1 MRLVSCTIENFGG
14 LHQQH
19 FDFNE
24 GLTVIEQPNG
34 SGKTTLAIFVRCMLY
49 GMPRQNKRDLNK
61 DLRRYYAPWQGGVYG
76 GQLVIQAAG
85 RLYRIERQFGTAPK
99 DDKFAVYDH
108 VSGKSTNDLGAV
120 PGIALFGVDVDSFD
134 RSAYIPQNQL
144 GSTLATSD
152 IKAKLGNLVDNTD
165 KTRNFETAVKAL
177 TTERA
182 HFVPYRGQGGVH
194 ASVVA
199 KISRIS
205 QEIEQLSTAQGEQER
220 VRDRDARLA
229 QTEKQQ
235 EQELEQ
241 VRKDITEAA
250 DLQARRGM
258 ALECR
263 RLDEACK
270 QAKSA
275 YQNYAETHGSNVPS
289 ERDIR
294 RASEA
299 LQCLDLVQKAG
310 ISQQHIADFA
320 AKGEQNGE
328 NDVLVNRTD
337 SAHANNAFSESSYA
351 DNTRTERA
359 HADSAHAKSA
369 HAQGSSTKD
378 ASSRR
383 ANVVPLALGAFLL
396 VVGALLALAQGAN
409 LAHLFANQL
418 AVGVVVAV
426 LGAGLCVAGAVLQS
440 RNKKRAYEAA
450 LAAERNAARA
460 RAAEQEEHRK
470 DLLRRG
476 AAAQKD
482 LEYFCHTYQVNAHAL
497 SPATLERLS
506 SNAKELQRLQQN
518 AVAAEQAFT
527 QFVQANG
534 LCSWTRANEERFTL
548 LNMQELRS
556 KEQRLNAAREESLQN
571 RIKDSQRMQA
581 LNERIEKIP
590 VLQDELQTLVAQRK
604 KIERDVE
611 TLDATKKYLEQAKEQ
626 LCEQYAGPVQERF
639 QYYFRILISQTKVFD
654 AQKSHID
661 SDFHLTFSQAGA
673 TRSQENLSAGYADLV
688 MVCMRMAL
696 CDALFEEEQPFII
709 MDDPFINID
718 DNLMQRAG
726 QLLQKLAENHQII
739 YFTCS
744 RSRRLFMA

>member
-1 MRLVSCTIENFGG
+1 MKLVSCTIENFGG

-76 GQLVIQAAG
+76 GQLVVQAAG

-120 PGIALFGVDVDSFD
+120 PGITLFGVDVDSFD

-275 YQNYAETHGSNVPS
+275 YQSYAETHGSNVPS

-310 ISQQHIADFA
+310 ISQQNIAEFA
-320 AKGEQNGE
+320 ARNEQNAT
-328 NDVLVNRTD
+328 NDVSVHHTD

-351 DNTRTERA
+351 DNMRT
-359 HADSAHAKSA
+359 DSAHT
-369 HAQGSSTKD
+369 QDGSTKD
-378 ASSRR
+378 ALPQR
-383 ANVVPLALGAFLL
+383 ANVVLLALGAFLL

-409 LAHLFANQL
+409 LAHLFVNQL

-482 LEYFCHTYQVNAHAL
+482 LEHFCHTYQVNAHAL
-497 SPATLERLS
+497 SPATLERLN

-518 AVAAEQAFT
+518 AATAEQAFT

-639 QYYFRILISQTKVFD
+639 QYYFRILSSQTKVLD